1 MQPRAGSYVRMAHAF
16 VLKTFLQTIN
26 KMVMVRLRL
35 EGHSAK
41 RIKNVI
47 LVACEDFIQV
57 INNSM
62 EEAG

>member
-1 MQPRAGSYVRMAHAF
+1 MAHAF

-26 KMVMVRLRL
+26 EMVMVRLRL